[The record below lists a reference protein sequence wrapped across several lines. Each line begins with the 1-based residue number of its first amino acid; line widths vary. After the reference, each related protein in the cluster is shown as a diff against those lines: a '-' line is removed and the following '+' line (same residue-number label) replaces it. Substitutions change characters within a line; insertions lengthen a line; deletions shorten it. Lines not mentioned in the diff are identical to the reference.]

1 MLKVKG
7 NNIKLTR
14 GDTAYLTVPITDTVS
29 GETYEIDNSDVLTFS
44 VRKNVNAKEYLFQKV
59 VQGSNVFKILPTDT
73 SDLRYGTY
81 IYDVQL
87 DMANGDRFTIIEPSN
102 FEVTSEVTR

>member
-29 GETYEIDNSDVLTFS
+29 AE
-44 VRKNVNAKEYLFQKV
+44 EYLFQKV
-59 VQGSNVFKILPTDT
+59 IQGSNVFKILPTDT

-102 FEVTSEVTR
+102 FEITSEVTR

>member
-73 SDLRYGTY
+73 SDLR
-81 IYDVQL
+81 
-87 DMANGDRFTIIEPSN
+87 
-102 FEVTSEVTR
+102 